1 MQILNSLKRNM
12 NKIAVG
18 YVATVIIY
26 QLLCLLAPI
35 KAFLYNTHLNEISS
49 ILALVGLCFWA
60 WDVFNERIFLKA
72 KYSYLLIATMAVL
85 VISSIVYINYGIS
98 KSLKVLIWQVV
109 QMLLIYPACK
119 RIPKDSLKKLIR
131 VIHEGMS
138 ILFVPAAIVSICQF
152 VIYNGYY
159 IEISGG
165 EVRQGFQEGRL
176 FGMFSDIYFASVFLL
191 VMITASIYYA
201 ITSSNKLSRI
211 AYIGESIIFFVYL
224 VLSRTRSTML
234 GLLFSVLAFAI
245 VYFKYLFD
253 NKLKIKTAWLKNLLC
268 VILVLL
274 SVVSTKF
281 VWDMTDKGFQQL
293 QQVSLSDQT
302 PEEIVTFH
310 KESATRPDVSQ
321 KNISNH
327 RFEIWSDYI
336 SVTSSNLKSIMLG
349 NSPGNYMTVI
359 KASHPDIYIV
369 NYIYNNYPNM
379 YEKGLIYD
387 VHNAYLSIYAES
399 GIIGT
404 LVFGA
409 FLLSC
414 VFNIS
419 KRLLKKVKN
428 LSPSLIATSIMIVSI
443 MVSAFFDSDLFFRCT
458 STSVL
463 FWFIMGY
470 NMNILDNKDKG

>member
-12 NKIAVG
+12 NKIVIG
-18 YVATVIIY
+18 YVAAVIIY
-26 QLLCLLAPI
+26 QVLCLIAPI
-35 KAFLYNTHLNEISS
+35 KAFLYDTHLNGISS
-49 ILALVGLCFWA
+49 MLALIGLCFWV
-60 WDVFNERIFLKA
+60 WDILDERIFLKA
-72 KYSYLLIATMAVL
+72 KYSYLLIATLTVL
-85 VISSIVYINYGIS
+85 IISSIVYINYGIS
-98 KSLKVLIWQVV
+98 KSLKVLIWQIV

-119 RIPKDSLKKLIR
+119 RIPKDSLKKLICT
-131 VIHEGMS
+131 IHKGMS

-152 VIYNGYY
+152 IIYNGYY

-191 VMITASIYYA
+191 IMITASIYYA
-201 ITSSNKLSRI
+201 VITSNKFLRI
-211 AYIGESIIFFVYL
+211 AYICESVIFFIYL

-234 GLLFSVLAFAI
+234 GLLFSVLVFAI
-245 VYFKYLFD
+245 VYFRYFFD
-253 NKLKIKTAWLKNLLC
+253 NKSRIKISWVKNLLC
-268 VILVLL
+268 VVLVLL
-274 SVVSTKF
+274 SVISTRL
-281 VWDMTDKGFQQL
+281 VWNMTDKGFQQL
-293 QQVSLSDQT
+293 QQLPFSNETTQGPV
-302 PEEIVTFH
+302 IIH
-310 KESATRPDVSQ
+310 KESATRTDVSQ

-336 SVTSSNLKSIMLG
+336 NVTSSNLKSIILG

-359 KASHPDIYIV
+359 KELHPDIYIV
-369 NYIYNNYPNM
+369 NYIYNNYPGM

-409 FLLSC
+409 FLVSC
-414 VFNIS
+414 VFSIS

-428 LSPSLIATSIMIVSI
+428 LSPALIATSIMIVSI
-443 MVSAFFDSDLFFRCT
+443 MISAFFDSDLFFRCT

-463 FWFIMGY
+463 FWFIMGI
-470 NMNILDNKDKG
+470 NMNILDSKDKA

>member
-12 NKIAVG
+12 NKIVVG
-18 YVATVIIY
+18 YVAVVIIY
-26 QLLCLLAPI
+26 QVLCLIAPI
-35 KAFLYNTHLNEISS
+35 KAFLYDTHLTGISS

-60 WDVFNERIFLKA
+60 WDVLNERIFLRA
-72 KYSYLLIATMAVL
+72 RYSYLLVATLAIL
-85 VISSIVYINYGIS
+85 VISSILYINYGIS
-98 KSLKVLIWQVV
+98 KSLKVLIWQIV
-109 QMLLIYPACK
+109 QMLLIYPVCK
-119 RIPKDSLKKLIR
+119 RIPRDSLKRLIR
-131 VIHEGMS
+131 IIHEGIS
-138 ILFVPAAIVSICQF
+138 VLFVPAVIVSICQF

-191 VMITASIYYA
+191 IMITASIYYA
-201 ITSSNKLSRI
+201 VISSNKFSRA

-234 GLLFSVLAFAI
+234 GLLFSVLAFAV
-245 VYFKYLFD
+245 VYFKYFFD
-253 NKLKIKTAWLKNLLC
+253 NKSKIEMTWLKNLLC
-268 VILVLL
+268 VTLVLL
-274 SVVSTKF
+274 SVISTKL
-281 VWDMTDKGFQQL
+281 VWDITDKGFQQL
-293 QQVSLSDQT
+293 QQISLSDQA
-302 PEEIVTFH
+302 PEERITFH

-349 NSPGNYMTVI
+349 NSPGGYMSVI
-359 KASHPDIYIV
+359 KALHPDIYIV
-369 NYIYNNYPNM
+369 DYIYHNYPSM

-399 GIIGT
+399 GVIGT
-404 LVFGA
+404 LAFGA

-414 VFNIS
+414 IFNIL
-419 KRLLKKVKN
+419 KRLLGKVKK
-428 LSPSLIATSIMIVSI
+428 LSPSLIATSIIIASI
-443 MVSAFFDSDLFFRCT
+443 MISAFFDSDLFFRCT

-463 FWFIMGY
+463 FWFIIGY
-470 NMNILDNKDKG
+470 NINALDRENKA